1 MTKTFGNFTD
11 LMDFSR
17 TTSGTALRKVSYGSE
32 LITNGTFDTDLS
44 DWVTTSTNATNTV
57 TWNSGAVDFVSDGST
72 SLGLNQYAVFTVGKL
87 YQLKIDVTVNSG
99 NVAGIKVQYTG
110 TDSSIGV
117 ITATGSYT
125 FNFIAGGV
133 NLDIYR
139 RTGGSATNVTIDNIS
154 VKEVTLD
161 SGTDDPVVF
170 NHPADIPRIEYAT
183 DGTVKG
189 LLIEEARTNLVTY
202 SEAFNNAAWIKD
214 ASVVVTSNAAVS
226 PDGAQTADEV
236 EMVDSGDYIYD
247 SIAVSAETVY
257 TLSWYIKAGT
267 ANLHVYGFY
276 DESNA
281 AMVTQAQYTIT
292 DGEDVGNGWY
302 RISKNITT
310 PTGCTSLRT
319 YPLRANDSGGLVSGA
334 LGTSFL
340 WGAQLEAGSFPTSYI
355 PTSGATATRAADL
368 ASIAVENFGYNQ
380 DEGTLVVEFDA
391 DSWAQNSNTA
401 AFSRVLEFTGNNGSN
416 ADGVFRSSNEGAG
429 TLVRYRFNESD
440 STTPAIGAG
449 NLNAVTGVHKVAV
462 ALGQD
467 DAAIVMD
474 GGTPAT
480 GSGTAAMDLY
490 DDIYLGRSSGST
502 NFLNGHIRDF
512 QYYPRR
518 LTNRQ
523 LQELTGATNTYDYTT
538 VEAGTITRSPV
549 ATGADLVGYGGFN
562 HVNYFQQ
569 PYNSDLDFGTGDFSI
584 MLWAKVTHSVDCSLL
599 YLGPDLSSVHPANGF
614 NIWTYG
620 GFLKGT
626 AAGSN
631 LLLGNS
637 DSPFPSGSGASFNHV
652 VVGRTGGKGFYYLN
666 GAKQVTDLNNT
677 GSIGSTSNS
686 LYVGEGHYG
695 NQGSTI
701 ALLRIS
707 ATAPTATQ
715 IAKIYNDEKHLFQ
728 EGAQATLYGSSD
740 AVTALA
746 HDDTTNLLH
755 VGTSA
760 GRSVFQGLRR
770 VENTTDAVG
779 TAISA
784 SNGLVVEE

>member
-17 TTSGTALRKVSYGSE
+17 STSGTALRKVSYGSE
-32 LITNGTFDTDLS
+32 LVTNGTFDTDLS
-44 DWVTTSTNATNTV
+44 GWVTTSTNATNTV

-139 RTGGSATNVTIDNIS
+139 RTGGSATNVTIDNVS

-189 LLIEEARTNLVTY
+189 LLIEEARTNYVTY
-202 SEAFNNAAWIKD
+202 SEAFDNAAWTK
-214 ASVVVTSNAAVS
+214 ASVTVSANATTAPDGTLTADKVFKDNTTAQASIQVFGGVFGSVPVGATTYSFYAKAAEYDTLGFTLYNPTDGHVANGSADLTNGTVVVFDGTIGIENAGNGWWRISGSGTPTVTSN
-226 PDGAQTADEV
+226 GL
-236 EMVDSGDYIYD
+236 YIYPKD
-247 SIAVSAETVY
+247 STSY
-257 TLSWYIKAGT
+257 QG
-267 ANLHVYGFY
+267 
-276 DESNA
+276 
-281 AMVTQAQYTIT
+281 
-292 DGEDVGNGWY
+292 DG
-302 RISKNITT
+302 S
-310 PTGCTSLRT
+310 
-319 YPLRANDSGGLVSGA
+319 SGIYV
-334 LGTSFL
+334 
-340 WGAQLEAGSFPTSYI
+340 WGAQVEAGSFATSYI
-355 PTSGATATRAADL
+355 PTSGATATRSADI

-380 DEGTLVVEFDA
+380 DEGTVVVEYKGL
-391 DSWAQNSNTA
+391 TA
-401 AFSRVLEFTGNNGSN
+401 APTSSYRVIELSDGTNDNRITLFYNAATDTINLFSV
-416 ADGVFRSSNEGAG
+416 ADGDFNNTGSIGLSDPNRQGVVAGAYSPDG
-429 TLVRYRFNESD
+429 IFLC
-440 STTPAIGAG
+440 
-449 NLNAVTGVHKVAV
+449 K
-462 ALGQD
+462 
-467 DAAIVMD
+467 D
-474 GGTPAT
+474 GGSVSSDLSIPALT
-480 GSGTAAMDLY
+480 GINTLKIGLSYGLNDQ
-490 DDIYLGRSSGST
+490 
-502 NFLNGHIRDF
+502 LNGHIRDF

-538 VEAGTITRSPV
+538 VEAGTITRTPV
-549 ATGADLVGYGGFN
+549 ATGADLVAYSGFSAT
-562 HVNYFQQ
+562 NYLEQ
-569 PYNSDLDFGTGDFSI
+569 PYNSDLDFGTGDFCV
-584 MLWAKVTHSVDCSLL
+584 MGWVNGRNNNYNC
-599 YLGPDLSSVHPANGF
+599 YLHRIAE
-614 NIWTYG
+614 
-620 GFLKGT
+620 KQT
-626 AAGSN
+626 AAGFRFMDGGSGN
-631 LLLGNS
+631 LLATGYGSSLSGGS
-637 DSPFPSGSGASFNHV
+637 YPTDSWFLACFVRTSG
-652 VVGRTGGKGFYYLN
+652 VGYLYIN
-666 GAKQVTDLNNT
+666 GEQVAT
-677 GSIGSTSNS
+677 GSYTANMTEANATTTVGGYWNNSVLIGFAP
-686 LYVGEGHYG
+686 
-695 NQGSTI
+695 
-701 ALLRIS
+701 ALALWRIS
-707 ATAPTATQ
+707 ATAPSAEQ
-715 IAKIYNDEKHLFQ
+715 IAKIYNDEKVLFQ
-728 EGAQATLYGSSD
+728 ENAQATLYGSSD